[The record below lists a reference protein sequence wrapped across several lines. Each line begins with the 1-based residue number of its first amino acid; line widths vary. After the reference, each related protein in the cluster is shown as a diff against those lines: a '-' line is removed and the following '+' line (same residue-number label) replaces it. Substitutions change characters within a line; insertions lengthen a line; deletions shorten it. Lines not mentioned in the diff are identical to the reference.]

1 MSRAHELIER
11 TRRLKLLKEF
21 AGASGVT
28 VPQARAVLKGN
39 LGQATASTGYAQAH
53 APPHPKPQGFSPEAI
68 AQTTHHFEV
77 ATDFEMGTGPSPPF
91 FEDLGEESQA
101 IVSYMEKYVVGRWA
115 GGLRGTTLAD
125 RRAKYRKEKRHGGKN
140 TMSRANQLLA
150 RVRTIRD
157 QDRQLKMFRDPPS
170 RQKSK
175 GASSLLA
182 RLDRVKK
189 GRSSLPT
196 APQGSLDDAHI
207 FHTVE
212 SGTVAIGN
220 TKPIKEIL
228 KAAGF
233 KWFHREKFWWY
244 PKSRGL
250 KKSPIDLAKVRRKA
264 GKIVDVGAGTGTR

>member
-1 MSRAHELIER
+1 
-11 TRRLKLLKEF
+11 
-21 AGASGVT
+21 
-28 VPQARAVLKGN
+28 
-39 LGQATASTGYAQAH
+39 
-53 APPHPKPQGFSPEAI
+53 
-68 AQTTHHFEV
+68 
-77 ATDFEMGTGPSPPF
+77 
-91 FEDLGEESQA
+91 
-101 IVSYMEKYVVGRWA
+101 
-115 GGLRGTTLAD
+115 
-125 RRAKYRKEKRHGGKN
+125 
-140 TMSRANQLLA
+140 MSRANQLLA

-175 GASSLLA
+175 GASSILA

-189 GRSSLPT
+189 SRSSLPT

>member
-1 MSRAHELIER
+1 M
-11 TRRLKLLKEF
+11 
-21 AGASGVT
+21 
-28 VPQARAVLKGN
+28 P
-39 LGQATASTGYAQAH
+39 
-53 APPHPKPQGFSPEAI
+53 
-68 AQTTHHFEV
+68 
-77 ATDFEMGTGPSPPF
+77 
-91 FEDLGEESQA
+91 
-101 IVSYMEKYVVGRWA
+101 
-115 GGLRGTTLAD
+115 
-125 RRAKYRKEKRHGGKN
+125 AKRK
-140 TMSRANQLLA
+140 SRANELLA
-150 RVRTIRD
+150 RVRQPAGAQR
-157 QDRQLKMFRDPPS
+157 RR
-170 RQKSK
+170 KSK
-175 GASSLLA
+175 GASSILA

-189 GRSSLPT
+189 SRSSLPT

-264 GKIVDVGAGTGTR
+264 GKIVDVGSGTGTR